1 MISLFIDTSSSC
13 LNIAL
18 LKDNDLIK
26 EKNILLGKDLSKEAL
41 FEIKCLIEEVNITPN
56 DIDRVVC
63 VSGPGSFTGLRVGVT
78 ISKVFCFSLNKQLY
92 SLSTLSF
99 MATSIKDSDYIVPV
113 IDARRN
119 FVYAGIYDKNYN
131 NILSD
136 RYIGINKL
144 KEEVSLLK
152 GKVTF
157 VSMDSFNDLDVVE
170 FVPDVSNTFK
180 NIKLVLENHFMF
192 EPKYL
197 KLTEAE
203 ENLKNGS
210 GN

>member
-18 LKDNDLIK
+18 LNDNNIIK
-26 EKNILLGKDLSKEAL
+26 IKSILLGKDLSKEAL
-41 FEIKCLIEEVNITPN
+41 YEIKCLIESANLKPN

-99 MATSIKDSDYIVPV
+99 MASSIKDSDYIVPV

-119 FVYAGIYDKNYN
+119 FVYAGIYDKNYKSV
-131 NILSD
+131 LSD

-152 GKVTF
+152 GKITY
-157 VSMDSFNDLDVVE
+157 VSMDNFDDLDVVK

-180 NIKLVLENHFMF
+180 NIPLILENHFMF

-203 ENLKNGS
+203 ENLNNGS